1 MRFRLALLALVLW
14 TTDPAASPED
24 VVFLVGPSSGA
35 VLVPVDINGHGPF
48 TFVLDTGSSHS
59 TVSHEVAVR
68 LALPAVAKTSVAT
81 IAGSETRLV
90 VQVRQLTVG
99 NATGDNLMPSVEPT
113 AQLHAIEAG
122 VDGIL
127 GQDFLS
133 TLNYTVD
140 YRRNRIRWSVDQQS
154 GTRARLPLIR
164 EGDRLF
170 VRLPG
175 KHAPVLMV
183 PDSGSESFI
192 IFERNGQTPVV
203 VDYTTEVIEV
213 VAVAGKRIGRGAL
226 LRELE
231 VGAITLRNQHAVVV
245 PREGTSAVEGDGLM
259 PLHQF
264 SSVSFNNHEGY
275 LVVR

>member
-1 MRFRLALLALVLW
+1 MRFRVALVALVLW
-14 TTDPAASPED
+14 TADTAASPEN
-24 VVFLVGPSSGA
+24 VAFSVGPSSGA
-35 VLVPVDINGHGPF
+35 VLVPVGVNGHGPF

-59 TVSHEVAVR
+59 TVSSELAVR

-99 NATGDNLMPSVEPT
+99 NATGDNLMPSVDST
-113 AQLHAIEAG
+113 AQLRAIEPG

-133 TLNYTVD
+133 TRNYTVD
-140 YRRNRIRWSVDQQS
+140 YRRNRLRWSVDQPN
-154 GTRARLPLIR
+154 GTWARLPLMR
-164 EGDRLF
+164 EAGRLF
-170 VRLPG
+170 VQLPG
-175 KHAPVLMV
+175 THAPVLMV
-183 PDSGSESFI
+183 PDSGSEGFI
-192 IFERNGQTPVV
+192 IFERNGRTPVV

-213 VAVAGKRIGRGAL
+213 VVLAGRQVGRGAVV
-226 LRELE
+226 RELE
-231 VGAITLRNQHAVVV
+231 VGAVTLRNQRAVVV
-245 PREGTSAVEGDGLM
+245 RREGTSAVEGDGLM